1 MRLNSRIDFAGD
13 ILTLISRPA
22 LKKEQ
27 SQLCAHNLSL
37 NPKYTESLRN
47 DCKKRR
53 CRNPGKTDCF
63 RIGDLG
69 RAGIHKSDEKVQAI
83 SKNVVPPE
91 LAALWSVA
99 NGETDSSE
107 GLFGG
112 YMFTSIE
119 YSCDLMSDYIMLVES
134 DELKDLRFKT
144 AHLGETAIFETGWVP
159 IENLFNRDLILL
171 DTRQGSDSF
180 GFVFKWSLETG
191 PGKLL
196 AKTISGF
203 LSGILKL
210 LTDGDIDSLDGFEAP
225 VE

>member
-1 MRLNSRIDFAGD
+1 MTAKNVVAEIQEKPIVLELVIWAE
-13 ILTLISRPA
+13 PA
-22 LKKEQ
+22 STNQ
-27 SQLCAHNLSL
+27 
-37 NPKYTESLRN
+37 
-47 DCKKRR
+47 
-53 CRNPGKTDCF
+53 
-63 RIGDLG
+63 I
-69 RAGIHKSDEKVQAI
+69 EKVQAI

-159 IENLFNRDLILL
+159 IGNLFNWKPL
-171 DTRQGSDSF
+171 
-180 GFVFKWSLETG
+180 
-191 PGKLL
+191 
-196 AKTISGF
+196 
-203 LSGILKL
+203 
-210 LTDGDIDSLDGFEAP
+210 
-225 VE
+225 